1 MFSIDLLVLLALLP
15 FDPSRLTV
23 ECEGVDHD
31 RYRVLFYSQ
40 RLVCEATVTA
50 EQLIVGTSI
59 YSSYLTTLDGPTNQT
74 DDHLIVRAL
83 TIDSSVFDR
92 LNVTIACKK
101 TFEGKE
107 RS

>member
-1 MFSIDLLVLLALLP
+1 MFSIDLLVLLALLS

-23 ECEGVDHD
+23 GCEGVDHD

-59 YSSYLTTLDGPTNQT
+59 YSSLDGPTNQT

-101 TFEGKE
+101 TFKGKE